1 MKFGPILAAMISK
14 SRSSIHCVDVDVRL
28 GSYGMRIRSDGGR
41 DEKRGPRIEVKE
53 MLSKTERENVEK
65 GFRDVLNGD
74 TSKARLW
81 LVREMWS
88 VSGS

>member
-1 MKFGPILAAMISK
+1 MISK

-28 GSYGMRIRSDGGR
+28 GSYSMRIRSDGGR
-41 DEKRGPRIEVKE
+41 DEKSRPRIGVKE
-53 MLSKTERENVEK
+53 MLREREKIIEK
-65 GFRDVLNGD
+65 GFRDVLDGD

-88 VSGS
+88 VSES